1 MRDNNQSK
9 TSTVGKSLFG
19 LLLQKWPAIQNSPS
33 LISQII
39 KHVGLQV
46 LLVLTMLLGAL
57 PSTAAVNNI
66 VMVAIP
72 GKTGEA
78 PFDADDLPGH
88 DSSGTNNIVRTND
101 RFDYRIT
108 YNALDLNQVNF
119 VFTAPG
125 GVYWLS
131 SGANTSVCNGTGGPV
146 ISGGGSIL
154 TCPRKPASVQV
165 ESFELPAIAGNIANG
180 TEFTIAV
187 TAGAASATSQ
197 SLKISAVPRTEMYV
211 SANGYNKTTVN
222 GNFGASYG
230 IAMRPGIPLLA
241 SGAAAGTIKGM
252 ESPKV
257 PLTLTIDVLP
267 PGTVVTSCP
276 GTCTQPGGPGTPITI
291 SLSNTNNALVSSNGV
306 YGNSNLIANFK
317 EFSFNSISLFTPFGT
332 NFPSGSITPLN
343 IQFKNFAPESLSGVA
358 NYLGGQAS
366 GYAAN
371 VAPGYASNFTACP
384 DVHSCIRLNIDR
396 KLKTDLY
403 LHFHGTYHTPS
414 NGLIFGDNEASTN
427 NNGSG
432 AESVLPGHFFTIM
445 YPVTNSTAAEE
456 AAHNLGSCVVWDPAK
471 MALQGR
477 ATLKKGSGGEFFRT
491 THLSFPNVAAAD
503 HILEYSSKSYAS
515 DTARRSA
522 ACGVA
527 GDGNADW
534 STDPAAVAGGM
545 SAVSSIRYKYTADMS
560 PGVTIGL
567 MAPFQRPLTSF
578 SLNAAY
584 MTTSPWFMQFWADEK
599 ARTTPSPYGG
609 SGLSGYGGRVN
620 FVNALFRHDIAASAT
635 SIAPGGV
642 MSLTVT
648 PIAIGAGFTG
658 VDATVQNAKI
668 RVNMPDTCLEPV
680 AASLPSFATL
690 TPANYGADG
699 LACTGDA
706 GETAAFVVF
715 SLGNIAAPGGSTTS
729 GYQGKASFQPSFT
742 FNIQAAPKS
751 PVKTVT
757 WRSVDSADN
766 DPTPVTHTKSG
777 NVAIAGVAAFAVSKT
792 TSGTTNGK
800 IGPNETFNYII
811 NFSNAGSS
819 ASGKARFVDV
829 LPFDGDSR
837 GTTGLGAGKMVVT
850 GLNAAMASASQGT
863 VGIEVS
869 TDDPS
874 TIQTAIAV
882 AGQEDGSVGVNWSP
896 YTPGAT
902 VPDNV
907 TAVRFTTST
916 SLSSGFSGFGS
927 IQVKAPNIKAST
939 TAFNNVWGRTDAFL
953 GDTTTIKVMRG
964 AASLK
969 IQGIDGATIR
979 GRVFIDLDSDGV
991 IDGNE
996 VGLPNALVSITCTA
1010 GACLTA
1016 PQGTSFS
1023 LKTDSAG
1030 GYSFEPNLANKVF
1043 PNTTATGTALAVFD
1057 GTVAGTWT
1065 ITETPPTSSP
1075 FLNVSTKVGT
1085 INTLPSGTAA
1095 GRSITGIAM
1104 VGGGIGINYLFGE
1117 RLEHGK
1123 ITVTKALTFPSNV
1136 TGPFNFAFTATCDKP
1151 VANSVFTATLSNFP
1165 TNKTVDIVNIPADA
1179 SCVMSETTP
1188 AAPNGYGWAT
1198 PTFSAFSPTG
1208 TMAAAGTQT
1217 VTATNTLV
1225 QGVTVSK
1232 SVVGTPTVVSG
1243 QPTQFDVKYKIEV
1256 KNTTAEAVNYSVA
1269 DTFGFDTDVE
1279 VVGTPTITASS
1290 NVTSTVSASFNG
1302 TDSNKNI
1309 VTNESIAAGTSTTPT
1324 IESFEI
1330 VVRVNVKAF
1339 AVSNNTCNSSTG
1351 AGAGLSNTATLS
1363 VNGIDTTST
1372 TCTDTPVPATGKI
1385 TVTKSLTR
1393 PSDVT
1398 SKFDFEFKATCDLPA
1413 ANSVFSATL
1422 ASFPDATSV
1431 DILNIPTGATC
1442 VVSEVLPTAPNAYS
1456 WGTPTVGTLSP
1467 TGKMTPNGT
1476 QSVTVT
1482 NTLVNGLT
1490 VEKTVGSVAAVSGQP
1505 DQFDATYNL
1514 KVINATASAVTYD
1527 LTDTFGFDS
1536 DIEVVGTP
1544 TITKSSNVTST
1555 VNASFNGK
1563 TSAAIV
1569 TGESIAA
1576 ATGSPLVPVEETFA
1590 VKVRVKVA
1598 GFTASNNS
1606 CSGTGTGLFN
1616 SVSAKVGSVTRTA
1629 TACSSTPD
1637 AQDGKI
1643 VVNATVK
1650 VPTGISN
1657 SFVFNYKATCN
1668 KPTANSEFTAEL
1680 NFSSSNSQA
1689 DIPGIPAGATCTV
1702 SQTLPTPPSGYSWKT
1717 PVMSALSPT
1726 GAMPAGGSQSLTVD
1740 NELVQGFTIGKTVVG
1755 TAELVTGTE
1764 DQFDV
1769 TYKIEVSNSTNSA
1782 VTYSITDTLALDP
1795 DLVVV
1800 GSPTVSTSANVTN
1813 ALTSGFTGASG
1824 NNGLI
1829 NNEVINAASSGVAT
1843 TETYTVKVRFRMEG
1857 FATTNDT
1864 CTGDA
1869 NRGLFNSVSASFGN
1883 NTTTAKAC
1891 IDTPKFE
1898 PIKLSLAVL
1907 WQGGRIGAKV
1917 RVPPV
1922 NFGVNAVEEFES
1934 ENTSENAN
1942 SSTTP
1947 ISVFPGQ
1954 TGIFSAHSFAI
1965 PQDSPFFRTSGWGCT
1980 ANGSKLTLVGK
1991 SDGNRELTIPASAAG
2006 KDIVCSLRL
2015 VGLSFSVLKLAT
2027 PEDGSA
2033 TAVGD
2038 EIKYSLNVAVTGADT
2053 VSTTELTD
2061 TLGEGLEFKTVPTD
2075 NCTQTGNKL
2084 VCTLPVDTPEGTH
2097 TFEYTAIVTKAA
2109 LKSGKVKNSV
2119 VSKAGGVISGC
2130 ETEGS
2135 CITEHLLWAIDTQ
2148 KFSDADGK
2156 KGVRVGDSI
2165 NYTLKVTVKN
2175 GPTTQ
2180 PLTIV
2185 DTRSVGLAVS
2195 KVPEGCTQ
2203 SGLVITCILESG
2215 AENGVHTFKYKA
2227 VVTKDAGNFVSNKA
2241 VPDQGSC
2248 KLGCTTNVKVLREV
2262 VLRVTKT
2269 TNSKQVKI
2277 GDFVRYEV
2285 LVENLSEDTD
2295 AENFFVIDKA
2305 APGLSYVEGSVRVIG
2320 DNSFTVAAKYPL
2332 KITQLDVL
2340 AGKKITVS
2348 YLMRVGAGA
2357 GRGKL
2362 SNLAW
2367 AADNEGYITSN
2378 QSIASVVRGSDPDF
2392 EDTHILGVVFED
2404 KNGNGIHDESEP
2416 GLAGVRLTTTQGLI
2430 IETDAL
2436 GRYHIE
2442 GIDPGLVARGSNFI
2456 VKLDMNSLPKGS
2468 QLTTQNPLVKRL
2480 TYGIP
2485 VVFNFGIK

>member
-1 MRDNNQSK
+1 MRINIQSK
-9 TSTVGKSLFG
+9 TNSVSKSLIG
-19 LLLQKWPAIQNSPS
+19 LLLPKWSFIQKSPS
-33 LISQII
+33 LITQLI

-57 PSTAAVNNI
+57 PATAAVNNI
-66 VMVAIP
+66 VMVVIP
-72 GKTGEA
+72 GKSGEA
-78 PFDADDLPGH
+78 PFDNDDLPGH
-88 DSSGTNNIVRTND
+88 DKSGDNNIVRTYD
-101 RFDYRIT
+101 RFDYRVT

-119 VFTAPG
+119 VFTAPA

-154 TCPRKPASVQV
+154 TCPRKPASIQV
-165 ESFELPAIAGNIANG
+165 ESFELPAIAGNIANA

-187 TAGAASATSQ
+187 AAGSASATSQ
-197 SLKISAVPRTEMYV
+197 SLKISAVPRTEIYV

-230 IAMRPGIPLLA
+230 IALRPGIPLLA
-241 SGAAAGTIKGM
+241 SGAGSGTIKGM

-257 PLTLTIDVLP
+257 PLVFTLSVLP
-267 PGTVVTSCP
+267 PGTIVTSCP

-291 SLSNTNNALVSSNGV
+291 SLSNTNNVLVSSGGV

-332 NFPSGSITPLN
+332 NFPSGSLTPLN

-396 KLKTDLY
+396 RIKTDLY
-403 LHFHGTYHTPS
+403 THFHGTFHTPT

-445 YPVTNSTAAEE
+445 YPITNSTAAEE
-456 AAHNLGSCVVWDPAK
+456 AAHNLGSCVVWDPAE

-491 THLSFPNVAAAD
+491 THLSFPNVVAAD

-515 DTARRSA
+515 DTARRNA

-527 GDGNADW
+527 GDGSADW

-567 MAPFQRPLTSF
+567 MAPFQRPLTTF

-584 MTTSPWFMQFWADEK
+584 MTLSPWFMQFWADEK
-599 ARTTPSPYGG
+599 ARSFPSPYGG

-620 FVNALFRHDIAASAT
+620 FVNALFRHDVSASAT
-635 SIAPGGV
+635 SIAPGAV
-642 MSLTVT
+642 MSLTVK

-715 SLGNIAAPGGSTTS
+715 SLGNIAAPGGPTTS

-757 WRSVDSADN
+757 WTSVDSADN
-766 DPTPVTHTKSG
+766 DPTPVTHNKSG

-800 IGPNETFNYII
+800 VGPNETFNYII
-811 NFSNAGSS
+811 NFSNGGSS
-819 ASGKARFVDV
+819 SSGKARFVDV

-837 GTTGLGAGKMVVT
+837 GTTGLGTGKMVVT

-863 VGIEVS
+863 VSMEVS
-869 TDDPS
+869 TDNPS
-874 TIQTAIAV
+874 TIESAIAV

-896 YTPGAT
+896 YTAGSAFPA
-902 VPDNV
+902 NV
-907 TAVRFTTST
+907 TAVRFTTS
-916 SLSSGFSGFGS
+916 SDLRSGFSGFGS
-927 IQVKAPNIKAST
+927 IQVKAPNIKSST

-953 GDTTTIKVMRG
+953 GDTTTIKIMRG
-964 AASLK
+964 AANLK
-969 IQGIDGATIR
+969 IQGIDGATLR
-979 GRVFIDLDSDGV
+979 GRVFVDLDSDGV

-996 VGLPNALVSITCTA
+996 VGLPNTLVSITCTA

-1030 GYSFEPNLANKVF
+1030 GFSFEPNLANKVF
-1043 PNTTATGTALAVFD
+1043 ANSTATGTALAVFD

-1065 ITETPPTSSP
+1065 ITETPPSSSP
-1075 FLNVSTKVGT
+1075 FLNVSTKIGT

-1104 VGGGIGINYLFGE
+1104 VGGGVGINYLFGE

-1136 TGPFNFAFTATCDKP
+1136 TGPFNFTFTATCDKP
-1151 VANSVFTATLSNFP
+1151 AANSVFTATLTNFP

-1225 QGVTVSK
+1225 QGVTVNK

-1256 KNTTAEAVNYSVA
+1256 KNTTPEAVTYSVA
-1269 DTFGFDTDVE
+1269 DTFGFDADVE

-1290 NVTSTVSASFNG
+1290 NVSSTVSSSFTG
-1302 TDSNKNI
+1302 SGSNKNI
-1309 VTNESIAAGTSTTPT
+1309 VTNESIAAGTTATPT

-1330 VVRVNVKAF
+1330 AVRVNIKAF
-1339 AVSNNTCNSSTG
+1339 TVTNNTCSTSTG

-1372 TCTDTPVPATGKI
+1372 TCTNTPVPATGKI

-1398 SKFDFEFKATCDLPA
+1398 ADFNFEFKATCDLPA

-1422 ASFPDATSV
+1422 TGFPGTNKV
-1431 DILNIPTGATC
+1431 DILNIPAGATC
-1442 VVSEVLPTAPNAYS
+1442 TVTEVLPAAPNAYS
-1456 WGTPTVGTLSP
+1456 WGTPTIGALSP
-1467 TGKMTPNGT
+1467 SGAMTPNGT
-1476 QSVTVT
+1476 QSLTVT

-1490 VEKTVGSVAAVSGQP
+1490 VGKTVASPVAVSGQP
-1505 DQFDATYNL
+1505 DQFDVTYNI
-1514 KVINATASAVTYD
+1514 KVTNSTASAISYD
-1527 LTDTFGFDS
+1527 LTDTFGFDT

-1544 TITKSSNVTST
+1544 SITKSSNVSST
-1555 VNASFNGK
+1555 VNSGFNGK
-1563 TSAAIV
+1563 TSTAIV

-1576 ATGSPLVPVEETFA
+1576 ATGTPLVPVDETFA

-1598 GFTASNNS
+1598 GFTASNNA

-1616 SVSAKVGSVTRTA
+1616 MVSAKVGGVTR
-1629 TACSSTPD
+1629 SSSVCTTTPD
-1637 AQDGKI
+1637 AQNGKI
-1643 VVNATVK
+1643 VVNASV
-1650 VPTGISN
+1650 VAPSGAGS
-1657 SFVFNYKATCN
+1657 SFVFKYKATCD
-1668 KPTANSEFTAEL
+1668 KPAANSEFTGEL
-1680 NFSSSNSQA
+1680 TFTSTNKQVE
-1689 DIPGIPAGATCTV
+1689 IPSIPAGATCTV
-1702 SQTLPTPPSGYSWKT
+1702 TQVLPAPPPGFKWKT
-1717 PVMSALSPT
+1717 PVISALSPT

-1740 NELVQGFTIGKTVVG
+1740 NELVQGFSIAKTVVG
-1755 TAELVTGTE
+1755 STTAVSGQPT
-1764 DQFDV
+1764 QFDI
-1769 TYKIEVSNSTNSA
+1769 TYKIEVTNTTDAA
-1782 VTYSITDTLALDP
+1782 VTYSVSDTFGFDADVSL
-1795 DLVVV
+1795 V
-1800 GSPTVSTSANVTN
+1800 GSPTITTSSNVTK
-1813 ALTSGFTGASG
+1813 ALTTGFKGSAGFAEIIKDEVIDAAASG
-1824 NNGLI
+1824 
-1829 NNEVINAASSGVAT
+1829 VNAV
-1843 TETYTVKVRFRMEG
+1843 ETYTVKLRFQVTG
-1857 FATTNDT
+1857 FNKENDT
-1864 CTGDA
+1864 CTNKAGE
-1869 NRGLFNSVSASFGN
+1869 GLLNTASASFG
-1883 NTTTAKAC
+1883 
-1891 IDTPKFE
+1891 
-1898 PIKLSLAVL
+1898 
-1907 WQGGRIGAKV
+1907 GAKV
-1917 RVPPV
+1917 ESSACSNTPQFADTKF
-1922 NFGVNAVEEFES
+1922 NMAVEWEGGRQGAKVKIPGVSFGTNDTGDFES
-1934 ENTSENAN
+1934 ENTSIN
-1942 SSTTP
+1942 S
-1947 ISVFPGQ
+1947 ISSSKQITVVPGQ
-1954 TGIFSAHSFAI
+1954 TGRLATYTFVETT
-1965 PQDSPFFRTSGWGCT
+1965 DSPFFRATDWECSVDGT
-1980 ANGSKLTLVGK
+1980 AVATVPKGQ
-1991 SDGNRELTIPASAAG
+1991 DLTIPVSAVG
-2006 KDIVCSLRL
+2006 KNMICKMKFLGLGFIVVKS
-2015 VGLSFSVLKLAT
+2015 AT
-2027 PEDGSA
+2027 PEAGTSI
-2033 TAVGD
+2033 AVGD
-2038 EIKYSLNVAVTGADT
+2038 EIKYDLTMFVNGAAT
-2053 VSTTELTD
+2053 VEPTVLTD
-2061 TLGEGLEFKTVPTD
+2061 TLGDGLELQTYPKDCKKTGKQLI
-2075 NCTQTGNKL
+2075 CS
-2084 VCTLPVDTPEGTH
+2084 LPADTPEG
-2097 TFEYTAIVTKAA
+2097 EYVFSYMAKVSEAA
-2109 LKSGKVKNSV
+2109 LKVGKVVNKVTSTV
-2119 VSKAGGVISGC
+2119 GGILSGC
-2130 ETEGS
+2130 EAADKCT
-2135 CITEHLLWAIDTQ
+2135 TEHPLWSVDTQ
-2148 KFSDADGK
+2148 KVSDADGK
-2156 KGVRVGDSI
+2156 KGVRIGDPI
-2165 NYTLKVTVKN
+2165 RYTVSVTIQN
-2175 GPTTQ
+2175 GPSSKDIK
-2180 PLTIV
+2180 IV
-2185 DTRSVGLAVS
+2185 DTRSVGLEVS
-2195 KVPEGCTQ
+2195 QVPAGCTQ
-2203 SGLVITCILESG
+2203 EGLVMTCILAKG
-2215 AENGVHTFKYKA
+2215 AATGVHLFEYTA
-2227 VVTKDAGNFVSNKA
+2227 VVTKDAGDYVSNEA
-2241 VPDQGSC
+2241 VADQGTC
-2248 KLGCTTNVKVLREV
+2248 NLGCTTKVKVFKDV

-2269 TNSKQVKI
+2269 SANKLVKI
-2277 GDFVRYEV
+2277 ADFVRYQV
-2285 LVENLSEDTD
+2285 LVENLSQDTD
-2295 AENFFVIDKA
+2295 AENFFVIDKP
-2305 APGLSYVEGSVRVIG
+2305 APGLHFVEGSVRVAG
-2320 DNSFTVAAKYPL
+2320 DDTFAVEAKYPL
-2332 KITQLDVL
+2332 KIVNLDL
-2340 AGKKITVS
+2340 QAGKKLTIS

-2367 AADNEGYITSN
+2367 AAENDGYVTSN
-2378 QSIASVVRGSDPDF
+2378 QSIATVVRGSDPDF
-2392 EDTHILGVVFED
+2392 EDTHIVGVVFED
-2404 KNGNGIHDESEP
+2404 LNSNGIHDESEP
-2416 GLAGVRLTTTQGLI
+2416 GVAGARLTTAQGLI
-2430 IETDAL
+2430 IETDAF

-2442 GIDPGLVARGSNFI
+2442 GIDPGASARGSNFI
-2456 VKLDMNSLPKGS
+2456 LKLDMNSVPKGS
-2468 QLTTQNPLVKRL
+2468 KMTTQNPLVKRL
-2480 TYGIP
+2480 TQGVP
-2485 VVFNFGIK
+2485 VMFNFGFK

>member
-1 MRDNNQSK
+1 
-9 TSTVGKSLFG
+9 
-19 LLLQKWPAIQNSPS
+19 
-33 LISQII
+33 
-39 KHVGLQV
+39 
-46 LLVLTMLLGAL
+46 MLLGAL
-57 PSTAAVNNI
+57 PSTAAVSNI
-66 VMVAIP
+66 VMVVIP
-72 GKTGEA
+72 GKSGEA

-88 DSSGTNNIVRTND
+88 DSSGNNNIVRTYD
-101 RFDYRIT
+101 RFDYRVT
-108 YNALDLNQVNF
+108 YTALDLNQVNF
-119 VFTAPG
+119 VFTAPV

-131 SGANTSVCNGTGGPV
+131 SGANTTVCNGTGGPV

-165 ESFELPAIAGNIANG
+165 ESFELPAIAGNIANA
-180 TEFTIAV
+180 TEFSIAV
-187 TAGAASATSQ
+187 TAGSATASSQ
-197 SLKISAVPRTEMYV
+197 SLIISAVPRTEIYTMT
-211 SANGYNKTTVN
+211 NGYNKTTIN
-222 GNFGASYG
+222 GAFGASYG
-230 IAMRPGIPLLA
+230 VAIRPGIPFVK
-241 SGAAAGTIKGM
+241 SGAATGTIKGM

-257 PLTLTIDVLP
+257 PFVFTLAVLP
-267 PGTVVTSCP
+267 PGTFVTSCP
-276 GTCTQPGGPGTPITI
+276 GTCSQPGGPGTPITI
-291 SLSNTNNALVSSNGV
+291 TLSNTNNVLVSSNGI
-306 YGNSNLIANFK
+306 YANSSIIASFK
-317 EFSFNSISLFTPFGT
+317 EFSYNSLTLFTPFGT
-332 NFPSGSITPLN
+332 NFPSGALTPLD

-358 NYLGGQAS
+358 NYLGGQAT
-366 GYAAN
+366 GYAAD
-371 VAPGYASNFTACP
+371 VAPGYASNFSACP
-384 DVHSCIRLNIDR
+384 DIHSCARINIDR
-396 KLKTDLY
+396 RIQTDLY
-403 LHFHGTYHTPS
+403 THFHGTFHTPS
-414 NGLIFGDNEASTN
+414 NNLIFGDNEASTN
-427 NNGSG
+427 NNGNG
-432 AESVLPGHFFTIM
+432 AESVFPGHFFTIM
-445 YPVTNSTAAEE
+445 YPVTNSTAAE
-456 AAHNLGSCVVWDPAK
+456 ASANNFGSCVVWDPAK

-491 THLSFPNVAAAD
+491 THLSFPNVAASE
-503 HILEYSSKSYAS
+503 HILEYSSKSFTS

-522 ACGVA
+522 ACGTA
-527 GDGNADW
+527 GDGSADW
-534 STDPAAVAGGM
+534 STDPTAVAGGI
-545 SAVSSIRYKYTADMS
+545 SAVSSIRYKYITPMG

-578 SLNAAY
+578 SLNAPF
-584 MTTSPWFMQFWADEK
+584 MTLSPWFMQFWADEK
-599 ARTTPSPYGG
+599 ARTIPSPYGG

-620 FVNALFRHDIAASAT
+620 FVNALFRHDITASAT
-635 SIAPGGV
+635 SMAPGGV

-648 PIAIGAGFTG
+648 PIAIGAAFTG
-658 VDATVQNAKI
+658 VDAIVQNAKI

-706 GETAAFVVF
+706 GETAAFVIF
-715 SLGNIAAPGGSTTS
+715 SLGNIAAPGGPATS

-757 WRSVDSADN
+757 WTSVDSADN

-777 NVAIAGVAAFAVSKT
+777 NVAISGIAAFAVNKT

-800 IGPNETFNYII
+800 VGPNETFNYII

-819 ASGKARFVDV
+819 SSGKARFVDV

-869 TDDPS
+869 TDSSS
-874 TIQTAIAV
+874 TIESAIAV
-882 AGQEDGSVGVNWSP
+882 VGQEDGSVGVNWSP
-896 YTPGAT
+896 YTAGAT

-907 TAVRFTTST
+907 TAVRFTTS
-916 SLSSGFSGFGS
+916 SNLSSGFSGFGS
-927 IQVKAPNIKAST
+927 IQVKAPNIKSST

-953 GDTTTIKVMRG
+953 GDATTIKVMRG
-964 AASLK
+964 AANLK

-996 VGLPNALVSITCTA
+996 VGLANTLVSITCTA

-1023 LKTDSAG
+1023 LKTDSDG
-1030 GYSFEPNLANKVF
+1030 GFSFEPNLANKVF
-1043 PNTTATGTALAVFD
+1043 PNATATGTALAVFD

-1065 ITETPPTSSP
+1065 ITETPPSSSP

-1085 INTLPSGTAA
+1085 INSLTSGTAA
-1095 GRSITGIAM
+1095 GRSISGIAM
-1104 VGGGIGINYLFGE
+1104 VGGGVGINYLFGE

-1136 TGPFNFAFTATCDKP
+1136 AGPFNFTFTATCDKP
-1151 VANSVFTATLSNFP
+1151 AANSVFTATLSNFP
-1165 TNKTVDIVNIPADA
+1165 TNKTVDIINIPADA

-1198 PTFSAFSPTG
+1198 PTFSAFTPTG

-1225 QGVTVSK
+1225 QGVNVTK
-1232 SVVGTPTVVSG
+1232 TVVGTPTVVTG
-1243 QPTQFDVKYKIEV
+1243 QPTQFDVKYKIEI
-1256 KNTTAEAVNYSVA
+1256 KNTTPEAVTYSVS
-1269 DTFGFDTDVE
+1269 DSFGFDTDVE

-1290 NVTSTVSASFNG
+1290 NVSSTVSSSFTG
-1302 TDSNKNI
+1302 AGSNKNI
-1309 VTNESIAAGTSTTPT
+1309 VTNESIAAGTTDTPT

-1330 VVRVNVKAF
+1330 NVRVNIKAF
-1339 AVSNNTCNSSTG
+1339 TVTNNTCSASTG

-1398 SKFDFEFKATCDLPA
+1398 SKFNFEFKATCDLPTV
-1413 ANSVFSATL
+1413 NSVFSATL
-1422 ASFPDATSV
+1422 TNFPDATSV
-1431 DILNIPTGATC
+1431 DILNIPTGASC
-1442 VVSEVLPTAPNAYS
+1442 LVSEVLPTAPNAYS
-1456 WGTPTVGTLSP
+1456 WGTPTVGALSP
-1467 TGKMTPNGT
+1467 TGRMTPNGT
-1476 QSVTVT
+1476 QAVTVT

-1490 VEKTVGSVAAVSGQP
+1490 VEKTVGSVVAVSGQP

-1536 DIEVVGTP
+1536 DIEVVGSP

-1563 TSAAIV
+1563 TSAAVV
-1569 TGESIAA
+1569 TGETIAA

-1598 GFTASNNS
+1598 GFTTSNNS
-1606 CSGTGTGLFN
+1606 CSGSGTGLFN
-1616 SVSAKVGSVTRTA
+1616 SASAKVGGVTRTA

-1637 AQDGKI
+1637 AQNGKI
-1643 VVNATVK
+1643 VVNATAQ
-1650 VPTGISN
+1650 VPTGVSN
-1657 SFVFNYKATCN
+1657 SFVFNYKATCD

-1689 DIPGIPAGATCTV
+1689 EIPGIPAGATCTV
-1702 SQTLPTPPSGYSWKT
+1702 SQTLPAAPSGFSWKT
-1717 PVMSALSPT
+1717 PVISALSPT
-1726 GAMPAGGSQSLTVD
+1726 GVMPAGGSQSLTVA
-1740 NELVQGFTIGKTVVG
+1740 NELVQGFTISKTVVG
-1755 TAELVTGTE
+1755 SVEAVSGTE
-1764 DQFDV
+1764 NEFDV
-1769 TYKIEVSNSTNSA
+1769 TYKIEASNSTNSA

-1800 GSPTVSTSANVTN
+1800 GTPTVSTSTNVTN

-1824 NNGLI
+1824 NNVLI
-1829 NNEVINAASSGVAT
+1829 SDEVISAASSGVAT
-1843 TETYTVKVRFRMEG
+1843 TETYTVKVRFRMDG
-1857 FATTNDT
+1857 FLTTNDT
-1864 CTGDA
+1864 CTGAA

-1883 NTTTAKAC
+1883 NTSTANAC

-1907 WQGGRIGAKV
+1907 WQGGRLGAKV
-1917 RVPPV
+1917 RIPAVS
-1922 NFGVNAVEEFES
+1922 FGANDTEAFES

-1942 SSTTP
+1942 ASSTP

-1954 TGIFSAHSFAI
+1954 VGTLAAHSFTV
-1965 PQDSPFFRTSGWGCT
+1965 PEDSPFFRTSGWGCA
-1980 ANGSKLTLVGK
+1980 ANGSNITLASNG
-1991 SDGNRELTIPASAAG
+1991 SGTELTIPASAAG
-2006 KDIVCSLRL
+2006 KNIVCSLRF

-2033 TAVGD
+2033 IAVGD
-2038 EIKYSLNVAVTGADT
+2038 EIKYSLNVAVTGADS
-2053 VSTTELTD
+2053 VAATELTD

-2084 VCTLPVDTPEGTH
+2084 VCTLPADTPEGTH
-2097 TFEYTAIVTKAA
+2097 TFEYTALVTKAA
-2109 LKSGKVKNSV
+2109 LKTGKVKNSV
-2119 VSKAGGVISGC
+2119 VSKAGSVISGC
-2130 ETEGS
+2130 ETEGA

-2248 KLGCTTNVKVLREV
+2248 KLGCTTKVKVLREV

-2269 TNSKQVKI
+2269 TTSKQVKI

-2305 APGLSYVEGSVRVIG
+2305 APGLSYVEGSVRVVG
-2320 DNSFTVAAKYPL
+2320 DDSFTVAAKYPL

-2468 QLTTQNPLVKRL
+2468 QVTTQNPLVKRL